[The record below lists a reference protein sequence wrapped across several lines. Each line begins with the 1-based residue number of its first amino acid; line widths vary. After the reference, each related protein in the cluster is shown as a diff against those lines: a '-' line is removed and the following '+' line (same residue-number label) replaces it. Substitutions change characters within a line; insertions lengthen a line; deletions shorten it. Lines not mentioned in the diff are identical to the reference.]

1 MKKQPK
7 GVLVAI
13 RKICQKMKK
22 GHTKNIEDKGDKY
35 AKKKN

>member
-22 GHTKNIEDKGDKY
+22 DHIKNIEVKEDNYG
-35 AKKKN
+35 KKKN